1 MDAKVFWCARVL
13 DMAKKRPHSGRRG
26 DPVSLAPLKP
36 DQALA
41 ALLRVKPSD
50 VKKLEAQEKAKKK
63 GKK

>member
-1 MDAKVFWCARVL
+1 
-13 DMAKKRPHSGRRG
+13 MAKKGSHSGRRG

-36 DQALA
+36 GQALA

-50 VKKLEAQEKAKKK
+50 VQKLEAQEKAKKK

>member
-1 MDAKVFWCARVL
+1 
-13 DMAKKRPHSGRRG
+13 MAKKTHSGRRG
-26 DPVSLAPLKP
+26 DPVSLHPLKP

-50 VKKLEAQEKAKKK
+50 VAKLEAQEKAKKK

>member
-1 MDAKVFWCARVL
+1 
-13 DMAKKRPHSGRRG
+13 MATRPHPSRRG

-50 VKKLEAQEKAKKK
+50 VRKLEAQEKAKKK
-63 GKK
+63 GKQ

>member
-1 MDAKVFWCARVL
+1 
-13 DMAKKRPHSGRRG
+13 MAQKRPHSGRRG

-50 VKKLEAQEKAKKK
+50 VQKLEAKK